1 VTPGT
6 ARPATARPAPHFKP
20 APARIPRDP
29 AARDHSWP
37 DQWPLRAHL
46 ELAALV
52 TAPGSARAHVA
63 AVLQEW
69 QADADTADVAALV
82 VTELLTNAIQTTQKH
97 HLHDPV
103 RMWMLG
109 ERASLLFLVWDATD
123 PAPVLA
129 PATPDKDEHGR
140 GLEIVNA
147 LCHYLRNR
155 RRRGILRWPRPGHGG
170 SDDRQERVWCPLAS
184 GPGRRLR
191 EVAGMPA

>member
-6 ARPATARPAPHFKP
+6 VRPATARPAPHFKP

-63 AVLQEW
+63 AVLREW

-123 PAPVLA
+123 PAPVLV

-147 LCHYLRNR
+147 LCQRWSYYYPDEQPYGKVTWALLPAGPRAARHSAVAPAWA
-155 RRRGILRWPRPGHGG
+155 RGKR
-170 SDDRQERVWCPLAS
+170 
-184 GPGRRLR
+184 
-191 EVAGMPA
+191 